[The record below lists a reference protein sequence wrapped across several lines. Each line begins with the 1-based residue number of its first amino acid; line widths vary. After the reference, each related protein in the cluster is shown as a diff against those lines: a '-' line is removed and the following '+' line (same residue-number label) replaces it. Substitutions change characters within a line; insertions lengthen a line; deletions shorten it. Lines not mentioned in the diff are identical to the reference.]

1 MCLGV
6 SHFPDMIG
14 HFPYSVLVS
23 SQPLAESYS
32 KSLCPLSVLLFIVSL
47 AFLSPLRFYLAYKY
61 IMVAKVVSSMAPSQ
75 ESFFFDPTVLGNT
88 LQSEFEIKTLR

>member
-61 IMVAKVVSSMAPSQ
+61 IMVAKVVSSIAPSQ
-75 ESFFFDPTVLGNT
+75 SLFPLIPQFL
-88 LQSEFEIKTLR
+88 EIHFNQNLKSKH